1 MGISLK
7 QAIIV
12 ADSTADVPKDM
23 VAEYGIHIVPMRLA
37 FGEDSFVEGIDIT
50 VEEFYDKLTK
60 SKELPTTSQT
70 SPSQYVEVYRNL
82 MQEHPGTPI
91 VSIHISSGMSGT
103 YQSALLAK
111 SMLEEDE
118 GVDVDITVIDSLCAT
133 YGFGLQ
139 VVLAARMAKQG
150 ISPAEIK
157 AEVERVGKERKLY
170 FLVDVLD
177 YLQKGGRI
185 RKSAAIVGSLLN
197 IKPILSVD
205 QEGVIYPVDKV
216 RGQKKA
222 VSKVIE
228 LFLNDLGDRKDINI
242 AVCDAVNPEGAEEMI
257 RLMAEHF
264 TLHEVVRT
272 SIGAVVGT
280 HVGPGTVAVFVWP
293 A

>member
-7 QAIIV
+7 QAMIV
-12 ADSTADVPKDM
+12 ADSTADVPKSM
-23 VAEYGIHIVPMRLA
+23 VEEYGIHIVPMRLS
-37 FGEDSFVEGIDIT
+37 FGEESFVEGIDIT

-60 SKELPTTSQT
+60 SNELPTTSQT
-70 SPSQYVEVYRNL
+70 SPSQYVEVYQNL
-82 MQEHPGTPI
+82 LQQNPGTPI
-91 VSIHISSGMSGT
+91 ISIHISSGMSGT

-111 SMLEEDE
+111 SMLEEE
-118 GVDVDITVIDSLCAT
+118 TGEDVDITVIDSLCAT

-150 ISPAEIK
+150 ISPADIK
-157 AEVERVGKERKLY
+157 AEVERVGKERRLY

-222 VSKVIE
+222 ASKVIE
-228 LFLNDLGDRKDINI
+228 LFLNDFGDHRDVNI

-257 RLMAEHF
+257 RLMSEHF

>member
-1 MGISLK
+1 MK

>member
-1 MGISLK
+1 MK

-12 ADSTADVPKDM
+12 ADSTADVPKAM
-23 VAEYGIHIVPMRLA
+23 VEEYGIHIVPMRLA
-37 FGEDSFVEGIDIT
+37 FGDESFLEGIDIT

-60 SKELPTTSQT
+60 SRDLPTTSQT

-82 MQEHPGTPI
+82 MQQHPGAPI
-91 VSIHISSGMSGT
+91 ISIHISSGMSGT
-103 YQSALLAK
+103 YQSAVLAK
-111 SMLEEDE
+111 SMLEEETGEDL
-118 GVDVDITVIDSLCAT
+118 DITVIDSLCAT

-150 ISPAEIK
+150 AAASEIK
-157 AEVERVGKERKLY
+157 DEVERVGKSRRLY

-205 QEGVIYPVDKV
+205 QEGVIYPVDKI
-216 RGQKKA
+216 RGHKKA

-228 LFLNDLGDRKDINI
+228 LFKNDFDDLKDVNV

-257 RLMAEHF
+257 RLLSEHF
-264 TLHEVVRT
+264 TLHEIVRT